1 MEPLTT
7 AWILVTIFLCLP
19 MVLVPAFYVVVTK
32 EWRAFREFITITLTL
47 VTMGIFIGFVI
58 AIGLSLL
65 YVLLGQIRLG
75 GRWTHYFD
83 QIVFSN
89 GLVGGLFV
97 AVLVL
102 SGASALLIPAIR
114 QERESDKGI

>member
-47 VTMGIFIGFVI
+47 VKMGIFIGFVI
-58 AIGLSLL
+58 AIRLSTFICAF
-65 YVLLGQIRLG
+65 GPNRA
-75 GRWTHYFD
+75 R
-83 QIVFSN
+83 
-89 GLVGGLFV
+89 
-97 AVLVL
+97 
-102 SGASALLIPAIR
+102 R
-114 QERESDKGI
+114 